1 LLFPERELLLLLGC
15 FEFDLYPFVEIYL
28 ELYLMHELY
37 PVHEIQLRHYAPSI
51 ATGARER

>member
-37 PVHEIQLRHYAPSI
+37 PVQEIQLRHYAPSI